1 MQRTIILNTPPV
13 VPASGVAVFDLN
25 NLLGTCLETLN
36 IDLGGG
42 SFTKSMITG
51 MVLKG
56 NNKII
61 WETDG
66 TKHNLAELFKGYLS
80 ADDTARICLNF
91 MEQKARTPM
100 AFQAGAI
107 DLSPSSGITNL
118 KLEIT
123 IAGATT
129 PTLAGV
135 AEVSAINTDPA
146 EANIRYLFKRRHRA
160 PQSIGAA
167 GKFAVIVPHMD
178 PAGGGS
184 LFQRIGIV
192 TSNYTAVQLM
202 WNGSVQLD
210 LTKAQLEYMQK
221 KAGRMPQAGYMCLD
235 FLLDNI
241 QTNRLFDTTPGG
253 GCQSAQLYL
262 TLSASETITVE
273 TEELLPLNA
282 Y

>member
-1 MQRTIILNTPPV
+1 MQKTIILNTPPV

-25 NLLGTCLETLN
+25 NLLGTCLESLN
-36 IDLGGG
+36 LDLSGGA
-42 SFTKSMITG
+42 FTKSMITG
-51 MVLKG
+51 LILKG

-61 WETDG
+61 WESDG
-66 TKHNLAELFKGYLS
+66 SKHNTAELFKGYLA
-80 ADDTARICLNF
+80 ADDVARLCINF

-100 AFQAGAI
+100 SFQSGAI
-107 DLSPSSGITNL
+107 DLSPASGITNL

-129 PTLAGV
+129 PALAGV
-135 AEVSAINTDPA
+135 AEVSAISTDPA
-146 EANIRYLFKRRHRA
+146 EKDLRFLFKRRHRA
-160 PQSIGAA
+160 PQSISAA

-184 LFQRIGIV
+184 LYQRIGIL
-192 TSNYTAVQLM
+192 TANYTAVQLM

-210 LTKAQLEYMQK
+210 LSKAQLEFAQK
-221 KAGRMPQAGYMCLD
+221 KAGRVPQSGYMCLD

-241 QTNRLFDTTPGG
+241 QSGRLFDTTPGG

-262 TLSASETITVE
+262 TLSAGETVTVE
-273 TEELLPLNA
+273 TEELLALNA

>member
-25 NLLGTCLETLN
+25 NLLGTCLESLN
-36 IDLGGG
+36 LDLGGG
-42 SFTKSMITG
+42 AFTKSMITG
-51 MVLKG
+51 LILKA

-61 WETDG
+61 CESYG
-66 TKHNLAELFKGYLS
+66 TKHNLAELFKGYLA
-80 ADDTARICLNF
+80 ADDVARLCINF

-100 AFQAGAI
+100 AFQSGAI
-107 DLSPSSGITNL
+107 DLSPASGITNL
-118 KLEIT
+118 KLEVT

-129 PTLAGV
+129 PSLGGV
-135 AEVSAINTDPA
+135 AEVSAINVDPA
-146 EANIRYLFKRRHRA
+146 EKDIRFLLKRRHRA
-160 PQSIGAA
+160 PQSIAAA

-210 LTKAQLEYMQK
+210 MTKAQIEFMQK
-221 KAGRMPQAGYMCLD
+221 KAGRVPQAGFLCLD
-235 FLLDNI
+235 FLLDYI
-241 QTNRLFDTTPGG
+241 QSGRLFDTTPGG
-253 GCQSAQLYL
+253 GCQSAQLYI
-262 TLSASETITVE
+262 TLSAGETITVE
-273 TEELLPLNA
+273 TEELLALNA

>member
-25 NLLGTCLETLN
+25 NLLGTCLESLN
-36 IDLGGG
+36 LDLGGG
-42 SFTKSMITG
+42 AFTKAMITG
-51 MVLKG
+51 LILKA

-61 WETDG
+61 WESDG
-66 TKHNLAELFKGYLS
+66 AKHNTQELFKGYLTT
-80 ADDTARICLNF
+80 DDTARLCINF

-118 KLEIT
+118 KLEVT

-129 PTLAGV
+129 PTLGGV
-135 AEVSAINTDPA
+135 AEVSAINTDPT

-160 PQSIGAA
+160 PQTIGAA
-167 GKFAVIVPHMD
+167 GKFALIVPHMD

-184 LFQRIGIV
+184 LFQRIGIF
-192 TSNYTAVQLM
+192 TANYTAVQLM

-210 LTKAQLEYMQK
+210 MTKAQIEFIQK
-221 KAGRMPQAGYMCLD
+221 KAGRTPQAGFLCLD

-241 QTNRLFDTTPGG
+241 QSGRLFDTTPGA
-253 GCQSAQLYL
+253 GCQSAQVYI
-262 TLSASETITVE
+262 TLSAGETVTVE
-273 TEELLPLNA
+273 TEELLGLNA